1 VSAQD
6 LAEAFRLLDAG
17 KRDAATRRAEA
28 LLRRDPRQAGAH
40 YLLGL
45 VALDQKRGVKARAH
59 FTQAL
64 AHGPVAVPVLVALA
78 RAERLAGGDALKVWR
93 QALDAGLSDPIV
105 LAEAADVAR
114 VEGDGPQTLLFLESA
129 ASDTAP
135 PEVWN
140 NLGSARLEAGD
151 VDGALGAFN
160 AALDCDPGYTRAR
173 ANRGAALLGL
183 GLGAEAAADL
193 EWALSADPT
202 NRVTARNLALAHK
215 ATRRFDAARA
225 LLNQLL
231 SERDEPMIRLD
242 LATLELMAGAPATA
256 LAVLASLPSGARVA
270 HVRGIAYEALG
281 DVQNAI
287 EAQQI
292 ALAEDPADGLGAGF
306 ALARLG
312 VSVPARAPA
321 AFVRQLFD
329 DYAGRFD
336 RELVQRLEY
345 RAPALLRQ
353 TWDNLGRAAPKT
365 ILDLGCGTGLAG
377 EAFADLGA
385 AIDGVDLSVQMLLRA
400 EARGC
405 YRRLI
410 EADLDTALAD
420 TAAGSV
426 DLVLA
431 ADVLVYIGDLAPVLA
446 GMARVLVPGG
456 TALFTLEA
464 ADSGTWTLHQG
475 NRYAHAH
482 AYVAGLLEGW
492 EGTITATSTRQ
503 DRGEDVPGLLV
514 CLSTRA

>member
-1 VSAQD
+1 MSGAD
-6 LAEAFRLLDAG
+6 LADAFRLLDAG

-28 LLRRDPRQAGAH
+28 LLRRNPRQAGAH

-45 VALDQKRGVKARAH
+45 IALDQQRGVKARAH
-59 FTQAL
+59 LRAAL
-64 AHGPVAVPVLVALA
+64 TDGPVAVPVLVALA
-78 RAERLAGGDALKVWR
+78 RAERMAGGDALAVWR
-93 QALDAGLSDPIV
+93 QALDTGLSDPVV

-114 VEGDGPQTLLFLESA
+114 AEGDRPATLLFLESA
-129 ASDTAP
+129 AADTAP
-135 PEVWN
+135 LEVWN

-160 AALDCDPGYTRAR
+160 AALERDPAYTRAR

-193 EWALSADPT
+193 EWALSAEPT

-225 LLNQLL
+225 LLDQLL
-231 SERDEPMIRLD
+231 TQRDEPMIRLD
-242 LATLELMAGAPATA
+242 RAALELMAGAPAAA
-256 LAVLASLPSGARVA
+256 LAVLAPLPNGARVA
-270 HVRGIAYEALG
+270 HTRGIAYEALG

-287 EAQQI
+287 EAQRV

-336 RELVQRLEY
+336 RELVQRLDY
-345 RAPALLRQ
+345 RAPALLRE
-353 TWDNLGRAAPKT
+353 TWNTLRRPAPNT

-385 AIDGVDLSVQMLLRA
+385 AIDGVDLSAQMLLRA

-446 GMARVLVPGG
+446 GIARVLVPGG

-464 ADSGTWTLHQG
+464 AESGTWTLHQG

-482 AYVAGLLEGW
+482 AYVAALLQRLDA
-492 EGTITATSTRQ
+492 TITATSTRQ
-503 DRGEDVPGLLV
+503 DRGEDVPGWVV
-514 CLSTRA
+514 CLTKP